1 MSKKDKQAPQEKPQG
16 KTKAPLIVE
25 RVSVD
30 ELRLDPRNARLHPER
45 NLTAIRASLERF
57 GQQKP
62 IVVKKDGTVVA
73 GNGTLEVARQLGW
86 THVDVVRTEL
96 DGAAAAAFAVADNR
110 TGELSEWD
118 VNALIE
124 TLKGAAEGGDA
135 VPGFTQH
142 DVEMLLKD
150 DWHVEPK
157 EKVEPGEVKDITFKV
172 IIDGVSHEDRENVVA
187 AIGALLAEKFPRYS
201 VAAF

>member
-1 MSKKDKQAPQEKPQG
+1 MNVTKKPKTEAQE
-16 KTKAPLIVE
+16 AHVNVE

-30 ELRLDPRNARLHPER
+30 ELKLDPKNARRHPDR
-45 NLTAIRASLERF
+45 NLAAIRASLERF

-62 IVVKKDGTVVA
+62 IVVKKDGTVIA
-73 GNGTLEVARQLGW
+73 GNGTLEAARLLGW
-86 THVDVVRTEL
+86 THLDVVRTSL
-96 DGAAAAAFAVADNR
+96 DGADAAAFAIADNR

-187 AIGALLAEKFPRYS
+187 AIGALLAEKFPRYT